1 MWSHDQSL
9 IYLAFKANF
18 LREPFWFRLNNLGLA
33 LGIDLT
39 FYTSLAKSVET
50 KSQIVLGANS
60 NVCRSCRGKTST
72 GGGGGGG
79 FLPPNPSWIVLI
91 FLSQRYYSSRYWYI
105 LDKSSRL
112 ILRGLENFKSVRV
125 EGLLISTGE
134 YGPFGKI

>member
-1 MWSHDQSL
+1 M
-9 IYLAFKANF
+9 F
-18 LREPFWFRLNNLGLA
+18 
-33 LGIDLT
+33 
-39 FYTSLAKSVET
+39 VEVAGE
-50 KSQIVLGANS
+50 KLVRGA
-60 NVCRSCRGKTST
+60 
-72 GGGGGGG
+72 GGGG